1 MARRQENKID
11 IVFKPSL
18 RQQEVWDALSPNRCD
33 LCGGSLVMASRGD
46 DGHGHALYEPVCA
59 SCGNRDIPEVVLGGG
74 SAGGGKSF
82 LGCAWV
88 IISCVTFP
96 GITMVIARKE
106 LKSLL
111 STTWATLLRLI
122 AAWGMQEKVHYRFN
136 RQRMVI
142 TLWNGSTIMG
152 LQLARSNQ
160 DPDYNRLGSLE
171 ITGAFIDEVSE
182 IEEKAVQVLA
192 SRIRYHVSDTFVVGK
207 LFMCTNPCTTWVRD
221 TFVQDSDGNKAVLPK
236 GYRYIPFSLF
246 DNPDEEFKK
255 VYFNKLE
262 GIQDPLTR
270 NRLLYG
276 NWDFTE
282 QNAMAAYY
290 NFDGARHLKAGL
302 KERYYNKQRPLILSF
317 DFNVNPYMSCL
328 PLQIDNANKRVYVFP
343 EFIGTADEGLNNT
356 PAFSRHIADILS
368 DAGHEGGIIITGDPS
383 GKARS
388 TQTKEGINNY
398 TIIRRSMEQKGLH
411 ASIRLLSKQPPHI
424 TRLEFI
430 NELLA
435 NSNVCDNQSVIDRSD
450 SCHRRNGDNNSP
462 FSIIHYQLA
471 IDLRSRRLID
481 DLNYQRRNADGTKN
495 KHRQRNA
502 DGTVCERY
510 GHLSDCLDYA
520 LCLLLPDEYKHFSQS
535 SPNSI
540 TTIPNGIGM
549 DWKFGY

>member
-1 MARRQENKID
+1 MSKID
-11 IVFKPSL
+11 IVFKPSQ
-18 RQQEVWDALSPNRCD
+18 RQQQVWDALSPDRCD
-33 LCGGSLVMASRGD
+33 LCGGRLEMAVRGD
-46 DGHGHALYEPVCA
+46 DGQGHVIYEPACRE
-59 SCGNRDIPEVVLGGG
+59 CGNRDIPEVVLGGG
-74 SAGGGKSF
+74 AAGGGKSF

-88 IISCVTFP
+88 IISCIRFP

-111 STTWATLLRLI
+111 ATTWATLLRLL
-122 AAWGMQEKVHYRFN
+122 AKWGVQEKEHYKFN

-182 IEEKAVQVLA
+182 IDEKAVQVLA
-192 SRIRYHVSDTFVVGK
+192 SRIRYNIASTFVVGK
-207 LFMCTNPCTTWVRD
+207 LFMCTNPCTNWVRS
-221 TFVQDSDGNKAVLPK
+221 TFVQDADGNKARLPK

-262 GIQDPLTR
+262 GIKDPLTR

-282 QNAMAAYY
+282 QNEMAAYY
-290 NFDGARHLKAGL
+290 NFDGTRHLKAGL
-302 KERYYNKQRPLILSF
+302 KERVYDKKRPLVLSF
-317 DFNVNPYMSCL
+317 DFNVSPYMSCL
-328 PLQIDNANKRVYVFP
+328 PIQTDSTGRQIYVLP
-343 EFIGTADEGLNNT
+343 EFTGTAAEGLNNT
-356 PAFSRHIADILS
+356 PSFGRHIAKLLA
-368 DAGHEGGIIITGDPS
+368 DAGHEGGVVITGDPS

-388 TQTKEGINNY
+388 TQTKEGVNNF
-398 TIIRRSMEQKGLH
+398 TIIRRCMEQQGLRTV
-411 ASIRLLSKQPPHI
+411 IRLLPKQPPHV

-435 NSNVCDNQSVIDRSD
+435 GSNDCDS
-450 SCHRRNGDNNSP
+450 NSP
-462 FSIIHYQLA
+462 LSIIHCPLL
-471 IDLRSRRLID
+471 IDLRCRRLVD
-481 DLNYQRRNADGTKN
+481 DLSFQRRNADGSKS
-495 KHRQRNA
+495 KHRVRGA
-502 DGTVCERY
+502 DGVSYEKY

-520 LCLLLPDEYKHFSQS
+520 LCLLLPDDYRRYSRS
-535 SPNSI
+535 VSPLPGLDADTI
-540 TTIPNGIGM
+540 TTISTGLTAYPR
-549 DWKFGY
+549 FEY